1 MCEANGTG
9 RLGWEEN
16 KHLALGRQHM
26 DAVLRDLLI
35 PDFSQHWLNYL
46 KKLMEKKRFL
56 VKIL

>member
-46 KKLMEKKRFL
+46 KNSWKILFL

>member
-46 KKLMEKKRFL
+46 KNSWKILFL
-56 VKIL
+56 VKIF

>member
-46 KKLMEKKRFL
+46 KKLMEKKDF
-56 VKIL
+56 